1 MTKIAAFSIAM
12 LALAVTPAAAQSRLK
27 AELAC
32 AATPAHLN
40 YDCTVRIVETAS
52 DASAGEAIEGL
63 TVEVKA
69 DMPSMPMAHNIPPVR
84 AEPTGE
90 PGVYAFPIK
99 LDMFGNWAFSIRLS
113 GPREDMLVEVLGFD
127 ADEEGGHHG
136 AH

>member
-1 MTKIAAFSIAM
+1 MTKIAALSIAV
-12 LALAVTPAAAQSRLK
+12 LALAVAPAAAQSRLK

-40 YDCTVRIVETAS
+40 YDCTVRIADTVS
-52 DASAGEAIEGL
+52 DEAIEGL

-127 ADEEGGHHG
+127 ADEKGGHHG